1 MNPIDE
7 IAHLIQ
13 ISVAPVFLLTGVGTL
28 VNVLSGR
35 LARIVDRARL
45 LEDRLE
51 LAGASSETATLN
63 EIQMLERRGHL
74 IYGAITLC
82 TFAALMVCL
91 LIASL
96 FASAILHYPIRVT
109 VSVLFVLAMLAS
121 IVGLSFFL
129 REIFLALQ
137 TFKTALLRTRPEP
150 TADRRMH
157 AAPRPKQPAS
167 PG

>member
-35 LARIVDRARL
+35 FAPIVDRARL
-45 LEDRLE
+45 LEDRLK
-51 LAGASSETATLN
+51 LADASSETATMN

-74 IYGAITLC
+74 IYGAITLS

-96 FASAILHYPIRVT
+96 FARQFCTTPL
-109 VSVLFVLAMLAS
+109 
-121 IVGLSFFL
+121 
-129 REIFLALQ
+129 E
-137 TFKTALLRTRPEP
+137 
-150 TADRRMH
+150 
-157 AAPRPKQPAS
+157 
-167 PG
+167 